1 MTRES
6 NFLLLSMGSL
16 LGTTLLVAFGI
27 LGYIVVADA
36 AIADAQIIAAPSL
49 VAAE

>member
-1 MTRES
+1 MTRQS
-6 NFLLLSMGSL
+6 NLLLLSMGSL

-27 LGYIVVADA
+27 LGYVVFTDSAF
-36 AIADAQIIAAPSL
+36 ADAQIGSPSIA

>member
-1 MTRES
+1 MTRQS

-27 LGYIVVADA
+27 LGYVMVADA
-36 AIADAQIIAAPSL
+36 AFADAQIVSPVAL
-49 VAAE
+49 AAE

>member
-1 MTRES
+1 MTRQN

-27 LGYIVVADA
+27 LGYILVADA
-36 AIADAQIIAAPSL
+36 SIANAQIVGTPSLIAA
-49 VAAE
+49 E